1 MKKAGFMAE
10 RAFLAFNVIEQDMD
24 FLKSKRAIM
33 ITMLKLAIVSLQRL
47 VLDLQ
52 CMEPTIEFARG
63 GFTDLVELFAELVE
77 LIASTGDLII
87 EMIGGM
93 IIHDGLRFIQLAHYR

>member
-1 MKKAGFMAE
+1 
-10 RAFLAFNVIEQDMD
+10 
-24 FLKSKRAIM
+24 M
-33 ITMLKLAIVSLQRL
+33 IAMLKLAIVSLQRL

-52 CMEPTIEFARG
+52 CMEPTIEFARSG
-63 GFTDLVELFAELVE
+63 LADFLELIAELVE

-93 IIHDGLRFIQLAHYR
+93 IIHDGLGFIQLAHYR